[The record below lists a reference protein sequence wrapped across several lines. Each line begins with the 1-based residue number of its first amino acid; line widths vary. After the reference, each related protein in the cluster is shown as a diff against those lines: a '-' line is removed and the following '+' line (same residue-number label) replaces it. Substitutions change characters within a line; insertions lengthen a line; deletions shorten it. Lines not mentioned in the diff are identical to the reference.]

1 MNKKTRRGKNEKRNT
16 FSLTLLPEGPPLL
29 TILERLN
36 CKPIRI
42 YKMVMSIMGNININ
56 TTEIVN
62 VFAALLESNTVQKRC
77 VPLSYIP
84 NSIAFCK

>member
-1 MNKKTRRGKNEKRNT
+1 MKNLT

-36 CKPIRI
+36 CNPISM
-42 YKMVMSIMGNININ
+42 YKIVITIMGKININ

-62 VFAALLESNTVQKRC
+62 VFAALLESNTVQNRC
-77 VPLSYIP
+77 EPLSSMP
-84 NSIAFCK
+84 SSIAYFSKEKGT